1 MILNLINIKTL
12 KNISSHP
19 LIKFCV
25 ITILY
30 LLLSK
35 HLYAQQSD
43 LVLKAEE
50 LVYSNPVEA
59 IKIADHILN
68 ISQKPNENA
77 TANLLLAKSYMAKG
91 DYDNAIV
98 YAFDEVNQLEEVDVN
113 TRIENNIIKAR
124 LLRKLYL
131 DPQSIECLNKAR
143 ALNSEILLE
152 KDRFEYHI
160 FLEHINMLLDRLKI
174 NEAITELKEKE
185 IQFKSFLDN
194 NENEKRTYY
203 LLTTKA
209 YNSLNQYDSAFVY
222 MDKTFELL
230 NTSQNNNLYE
240 KALTY
245 KESGLLYLQNK
256 EFKKSKETL
265 FIALQ
270 FAEIL
275 DNQFLLEQ
283 IHRDLAINYLASNQ
297 NNQHNVY
304 YKKFLNLNNS
314 IEEIEQQSVN
324 TYFNIISRQ
333 EESQLESYKSKYN
346 QYLFISFA
354 VAIFI
359 IIIGILILI
368 KSENIKKR
376 KREIINYLE
385 VSRNIFTKVK
395 PTQNVQKQVNK
406 RLVIPEETEQNI
418 ILKLQRFEKSL
429 KYLSKDMSLAL
440 LAGQFETNTK
450 YLSEIIN
457 KNYNDN
463 FNTFINKLRVNYI
476 IEKLKNDT
484 NYINYKISF
493 LADESGFSSH
503 SNFTTVFKG
512 IVGMSPATFINL
524 LKIEREEILNNKET

>member
-1 MILNLINIKTL
+1 MY
-12 KNISSHP
+12 S
-19 LIKFCV
+19 
-25 ITILY
+25 
-30 LLLSK
+30 
-35 HLYAQQSD
+35 QQSD

-68 ISQKPNENA
+68 ISQEPNESA
-77 TANLLLAKSYMAKG
+77 IANLLLAKSYIANG
-91 DYDNAIV
+91 DYDKAIV
-98 YAFDEVNQLEEVDVN
+98 YAFDNINQLEEVDVN
-113 TRIENNIIKAR
+113 TRIENNIIKAT

-143 ALNSEILLE
+143 TLNSEILLE
-152 KDRFEYHI
+152 KDRFEFHI
-160 FLEHINMLLDRLKI
+160 FLEHINMLLDRLNI
-174 NEAITELKEKE
+174 DEALTELKENE
-185 IQFKSFLDN
+185 IHFKNFL
-194 NENEKRTYY
+194 NENVNEKRAHY
-203 LLTTKA
+203 LVTAKA
-209 YNSLNQYDSAFVY
+209 YNSLTQYDSAFVY
-222 MDKTFELL
+222 IDKTFELL

-240 KALTY
+240 KALVY
-245 KESGLLYLQNK
+245 KESGLLFLQNK

-275 DNQFLLEQ
+275 DNPFLLEQ
-283 IHRDLAINYLASNQ
+283 IHRGLAINYLASNQ

-324 TYFNIISRQ
+324 TYFNIISSQ
-333 EESQLESYKSKYN
+333 EESKLESYNSKYN

-359 IIIGILILI
+359 IIVGILILI
-368 KSENIKKR
+368 KSENRKKR

-385 VSRNIFTKVK
+385 VSRNVFTKVK
-395 PTQNVQKQVNK
+395 PIQKVQKQTSK

-418 ILKLQRFEKSL
+418 IVKLQRFEKSL
-429 KYLSKDMSLAL
+429 KYLNKDMSLAL

-476 IEKLKNDT
+476 IEKLKSDT

-524 LKIEREEILNNKET
+524 LKIEREEIINNKET

>member
-1 MILNLINIKTL
+1 MKLNLINIKSFYHS
-12 KNISSHP
+12 NGFP
-19 LIKFCV
+19 LRKICGFV
-25 ITILY
+25 MLS
-30 LLLSK
+30 LLWSI
-35 HLYAQQSD
+35 HVHTQQND

-59 IKIADHILN
+59 IKIADHISN
-68 ISQKPNENA
+68 ISQGPNETA
-77 TANLLLAKSYMAKG
+77 TANLLLAKSFLAKG
-91 DYDNAIV
+91 DYDNAIIF
-98 YAFDEVNQLEEVDVN
+98 AFDDINQSKEVDVQ
-113 TRIENNIIKAR
+113 TQIENNILKAT

-131 DPQSIECLNKAR
+131 DTQSIECLNIAR
-143 ALNSEILLE
+143 TLNSENLIDKE
-152 KDRFEYHI
+152 TFEFNI
-160 FLEHINMLLDRLKI
+160 FLEHINMLLDRLNI
-174 NEAITELKEKE
+174 DEAIAEVKASE
-185 IQFKSFLDN
+185 IQFNSFLN
-194 NENEKRTYY
+194 NNVNKKRAHY
-203 LLTTKA
+203 LVTAKA
-209 YNSLNQYDSAFVY
+209 YNSLTQYDSAFAY
-222 MDKTFELL
+222 IDKTFELL
-230 NTSQNNNLYE
+230 NTTQNNNLYE
-240 KALTY
+240 KALIY
-245 KESGLLYLQNK
+245 KESGLLFLQNK

-275 DNQFLLEQ
+275 DNPFLLEQ
-283 IHRDLAINYLASNQ
+283 IHRGLAINYLASNQ

-304 YKKFLNLNNS
+304 YKKFLNLNTT

-324 TYFNIISRQ
+324 TYFNIISSQ
-333 EESQLESYKSKYN
+333 EESQLDRYNSKYN
-346 QYLFISFA
+346 QYLFFSFA

-359 IIIGILILI
+359 VIIGILILI
-368 KSENIKKR
+368 KSENRKKR
-376 KREIINYLE
+376 RREIINYLE
-385 VSRNIFTKVK
+385 VSRNIVTTVK
-395 PTQNVQKQVNK
+395 PTQTVQRQTNK

-418 ILKLQRFEKSL
+418 LLKLQRFERSL

-463 FNTFINKLRVNYI
+463 FNTFINKLRINYI

-524 LKIEREEILNNKET
+524 LKIEREEIINNKKT